1 VTHSQILLVRHCSP
15 HWHHSAPVR
24 WICGPALTPRYL
36 AQLQLYMDSNAC
48 RLSAFVHRVSLL
60 IRFRMRL
67 AFSYNHD
74 ACRFV
79 SLELSYCVMAIRL
92 SRILP
97 TTCYL
102 TLRYHRCSLIPF
114 DHLFPSFET
123 PQKHIFSPLIDAQKK
138 QITPLPLAPLLVS
151 GPFVTLPSLPDCPR
165 LRFHD
170 TPICSPAVISPFP
183 LVTATYVLYGC
194 PFVDIGTLCSAIT
207 NG

>member
-1 VTHSQILLVRHCSP
+1 
-15 HWHHSAPVR
+15 
-24 WICGPALTPRYL
+24 
-36 AQLQLYMDSNAC
+36 MDSNAC

-60 IRFRMRL
+60 IRFRVRL

-92 SRILP
+92 SRIP

-102 TLRYHRCSLIPF
+102 ALRYHCGSLIPF
-114 DHLFPSFET
+114 VHLSPSFET
-123 PQKHIFSPLIDAQKK
+123 PQKHFFLPLINAQKSK
-138 QITPLPLAPLLVS
+138 ITPLPLAPLLAS
-151 GPFVTLPSLPDCPR
+151 GPFITLPSLPDCPR

-170 TPICSPAVISPFP
+170 TPICSSAVISPFP
-183 LVTATYVLYGC
+183 LVTAAYVLYGC
-194 PFVDIGTLCSAIT
+194 PFVYIGTFCPAIT